1 MVEKITYVGRDL
13 EAMSFAINYHRWIL
27 QIFKPY
33 LGTRL
38 VEVGAGTGSFT
49 ELLSK
54 HNAESLSLI
63 EPSEAMYKMLE
74 ERVEELNCQT
84 PVQTYNTTFRG
95 VADQL
100 KVAQQPDSI
109 IYVNVLEHI
118 SDDEDELAAVY
129 RTLDNGGRIFIFVP
143 ALHWLFGSFDEQIGH
158 YRRYTKTELES
169 KCRGAGFN
177 IIECKYFDSVGI
189 VPWYIKYCLLR
200 SNTMESQ
207 AVKLY
212 DKYVVPALRVVE
224 SHVRPPIGKNV
235 VLIAEKP

>member
-54 HNAESLSLI
+54 HTAESLSLI
-63 EPSEAMYKMLE
+63 EPSEAMYEMLE
-74 ERVEELNCQT
+74 ERVEKLNYQT

-129 RTLDNGGRIFIFVP
+129 CTLGNGGRIFIFVP

-158 YRRYTKTELES
+158 HRRYAKTELES
-169 KCRGAGFN
+169 KCRGAGFK
-177 IIECKYFDSVGI
+177 IIECKYFDTVGI

-212 DKYVVPALRVVE
+212 DRYVVPALRVVE
-224 SHVRPPIGKNV
+224 SHVSPPIGKNV